1 MKLKDKVAIIT
12 GGGGGLGRVF
22 SLAMTQEGAKV
33 VIAEIDWDKA
43 QAVRDEV
50 QGKGGEVVA
59 LKTDVSK
66 EKDTLE
72 MAQKTI
78 ERFGRI
84 DILVNNAGIF
94 PMKPWDQITG
104 EEWDHVLATN
114 LKGCFLCAKAVFP
127 HMKKQ
132 GKGKIIN
139 ISSGVYLMGF
149 PNFIHYVS
157 SKAGI
162 IGFTRAL
169 AREVGDYGINVNA
182 VTLGLTQ
189 TEAVKKL
196 IPEEAAEQLAST
208 QCLKRKEMPED
219 LAGTILFLASED
231 SDFITGQIINVDGGW
246 AMH

>member
-22 SLAMTQEGAKV
+22 SLAVAQEGAKV
-33 VIAEIDWDKA
+33 VIAEIDWENA
-43 QAVRDEV
+43 QAVKDEV
-50 QGKGGEVVA
+50 QKKGGEVMA
-59 LKTDVSK
+59 LRTDVSL

-72 MAQKTI
+72 MAQKTT

-84 DILVNNAGIF
+84 DILVNNAAIF

-104 EEWDHVLATN
+104 EEWDQVLATN

-132 GKGKIIN
+132 GGGKIIN

-169 AREVGDYGINVNA
+169 AREVGDYGVNVNA

-189 TEAVKKL
+189 TEAVKRL
-196 IPEEAAEQLAST
+196 MPEEVADQLASN

-219 LAGTILFLASED
+219 LAGTVLFLASED
-231 SDFITGQIINVDGGW
+231 SNFITGQIINVDGGW